1 MSLAEA
7 VSIRLCELMSER
19 KLTRYGLF
27 KKSGV
32 DQSTIRDI
40 VRKRNK
46 GTNLYIL
53 FELTQGL
60 GIDLATFFDS
70 PLFRGDNI
78 VD

>member
-1 MSLAEA
+1 MTLSEA
-7 VSIRLCELMSER
+7 VSIRLCELMAER
-19 KLTRYGLF
+19 NLTRYGLF

-40 VRKRNK
+40 ICKRNK

-53 FELTQGL
+53 YELTQGL
-60 GIDLATFFDS
+60 GIDVATFFDS

>member
-1 MSLAEA
+1 MTLAEA
-7 VSIRLCELMSER
+7 ISIRVTELMEEQNL
-19 KLTRYGLF
+19 KRYGLF

-40 VRKRNK
+40 VRKRNR
-46 GTNLYIL
+46 GTNIRIIY
-53 FELTQGL
+53 ELSQGL